1 MEHLLQHCW
10 LLMVTD
16 FLRELDMY
24 GFSEARKPRP
34 KPTPMRITKI
44 TRRQQQEQ
52 MEPTFPSFANRQMA
66 RMAKTASTEATMPK
80 VTRSHS
86 QEKSPLPNRQTA
98 ICRCCESTRQL
109 LLCGSGS
116 RYWAVD
122 HRSVRLQRVV
132 KSR

>member
-1 MEHLLQHCW
+1 
-10 LLMVTD
+10 MVTD

-44 TRRQQQEQ
+44 TMRKQQKE
-52 MEPTFPSFANRQMA
+52 MHHPFPSFANKQQMA
-66 RMAKTASTEATMPK
+66 RIAKAASTDVTMPK

-98 ICRCCESTRQL
+98 I
-109 LLCGSGS
+109 
-116 RYWAVD
+116 
-122 HRSVRLQRVV
+122 
-132 KSR
+132 